1 MIAVITGDII
11 NSRDSNPD
19 VWMLELKAV
28 LNKYGQEPKDWE
40 IFRGDSFQLMLAPQE
55 ALEAAILF
63 KSYIKQIKSIDVRM
77 GIGIGDIVYQSEKIT
92 AANGPAFIH
101 SGESFESLKKE
112 TLKIKSQWK
121 ELDSSINLM
130 IELASLTI
138 DNWTPTTSKII
149 QTALENPNT
158 KQNEIAR
165 ILNKSQ
171 STISEALKR
180 GGYDEIQKMIAF
192 FQQEINQKCLNL
204 L

>member
-1 MIAVITGDII
+1 MTAVITGDII
-11 NSRDSNPD
+11 NSRDSKPE

-40 IFRGDSFQLMLAPQE
+40 IFRGDSFQLMLAPQK

-77 GIGIGDIVYQSEKIT
+77 GIGIGDILYQSEKIT
-92 AANGPAFIH
+92 AANGPAFIY

-112 TLKIKSQWK
+112 TLKIKSPWT
-121 ELDSSINLM
+121 ELDLSINLM
-130 IELASLTI
+130 MDLASLTI
-138 DNWTPTTSKII
+138 DTWTPTTSRII
-149 QTALENPNT
+149 QTALENPNS

-171 STISEALKR
+171 STVSEGLKR
-180 GGYDEIQKMIAF
+180 GGFDEIQKMIAYY
-192 FQQEINQKCLNL
+192 QQEINQKCLNL